1 MRGLSGDGALDLV
14 VEMVHDLRSP
24 LTSILWLTETLR
36 RGDSGVVNDQQRRQL
51 GLVYGA
57 ALSLSG
63 ITNDVIELAEGG
75 GSLLDVEPTAFSSGE
90 VLESVA
96 NMVRPIAEEK
106 RVEVRTVVADDGR
119 RIGHRSALSRILL
132 NLTTNALKFTDHGY
146 VEMTAMP
153 AGARALAF
161 SVRDTGRGM
170 APAALE
176 TLYQP
181 FRPSA
186 TRDEPVL
193 CGTGLGLG
201 ICRTLL
207 RAMGSTLEVE
217 TRPEWGTRFHFELE
231 LPSANG
237 LRPA

>member
-1 MRGLSGDGALDLV
+1 
-14 VEMVHDLRSP
+14 
-24 LTSILWLTETLR
+24 
-36 RGDSGVVNDQQRRQL
+36 
-51 GLVYGA
+51 
-57 ALSLSG
+57 
-63 ITNDVIELAEGG
+63 
-75 GSLLDVEPTAFSSGE
+75 
-90 VLESVA
+90 
-96 NMVRPIAEEK
+96 
-106 RVEVRTVVADDGR
+106 
-119 RIGHRSALSRILL
+119 
-132 NLTTNALKFTDHGY
+132 
-146 VEMTAMP
+146 MTATP

-193 CGTGLGLG
+193 CSTGLGLG

-207 RAMGSTLEVE
+207 QAMGSTLEVE